1 MSTTQIACLLKKGY
15 TAAKI
20 ANHFTC
26 SASTVYNKMYSN
38 AMSMKVKYTH
48 LTDDE
53 LRIKVGDIKDSFPN
67 AGSEMMNGYLRSDGV
82 CVQRSRVRTVLA
94 TGDPVG
100 TATRWG
106 RTVARRTYSVPSPN
120 SLWHMDAHMKLN
132 RWSLITHG
140 FVDGFSRYITALE
153 CTDNN
158 KADDVL
164 RMFVQASDKYGLPS
178 RVRSDHGM
186 ENIKVAYAM
195 NLIRGHQR
203 ASHITGR
210 SVHNQRIERLWR
222 DVHKEVTETFYK
234 EFYAFEDDGI
244 LDVMNSQHIYA
255 LHFVYVP
262 EINRRLTSFR
272 CGWNSHRMRTEGNR
286 SPEQLWIDGILNNA
300 NSGHT
305 SVEEIFGDVP
315 TFETRLVDAVRTYG
329 FDTDA
334 VSNTT
339 NMEHLSQSSLQL
351 TDEQNRRLRDVTS
364 GQLSHKDKFIACV
377 IELDRLFNS

>member
-1 MSTTQIACLLKKGY
+1 MAGSADNSQQVLDRLPSRPSIDMSICQIACLQKKGY

-20 ANHFTC
+20 AHHLSC
-26 SASTVYNKMYSN
+26 SASTAYNKLYSSG
-38 AMSMKVKYTH
+38 MSMRNKYTD
-48 LTDDE
+48 LTDE
-53 LRIKVGDIKDSFPN
+53 EVQRKVADIKESFPN
-67 AGSEMMNGYLRSDGV
+67 TGSEMMNGYLRSDGV
-82 CVQRSRVRTVLA
+82 SVQRSRVRAALTTV
-94 TGDPVG
+94 DPTG

-132 RWSLITHG
+132 RWSLVTHG
-140 FVDGFSRYITALE
+140 CIDGFSRFITALE

-164 RMFVQASDKYGLPS
+164 RIFVQASDSYGLPS

-195 NLIRGHQR
+195 NLIRGYQG

-234 EFYAFEDDGI
+234 EFYAFEDEGI
-244 LDVMNSQHIYA
+244 LDVVNTQHIYA

-272 CGWNSHRMRTEGNR
+272 CGWNCHRMRTESNR
-286 SPEQLWIDGILNNA
+286 SPEQIWIDGILNNA
-300 NSGHT
+300 NSGH
-305 SVEEIFGDVP
+305 F
-315 TFETRLVDAVRTYG
+315 
-329 FDTDA
+329 
-334 VSNTT
+334 
-339 NMEHLSQSSLQL
+339 
-351 TDEQNRRLRDVTS
+351 
-364 GQLSHKDKFIACV
+364 C
-377 IELDRLFNS
+377 